1 MKKTFLVAGGDL
13 RQLYLAEML
22 AEKYTVYALGFDNA
36 PSIPSKV
43 KVFKDRESIPESVEY
58 MILPVPVSNDGIMLT
73 APFSS
78 KDIPLAYLAQLVS
91 DNGTVFGGKFD
102 EASRK
107 FFADFNI
114 DTIDYLCREELSVLN
129 AVPTAEGAVAIAIE
143 ETPDTIYN
151 QKILITGFG
160 RISRVLAKILVGMG
174 ADVTISARKCSDLAW
189 AEIMGCKTI
198 GIPAL
203 KDNISE
209 YHIIFNTVPALILT
223 ENILKNLNND
233 CLVIDL
239 ASKPGG
245 VDFETARRLGIKTIW
260 ALSLPGKTAPVTSG
274 QIIAKT
280 ILNILKERGELI
292 DG

>member
-13 RQLYLAEML
+13 RQLYVAEML
-22 AEKYTVYALGFDNA
+22 AEKYTVYAIGFDKA
-36 PSIPSKV
+36 LSIPKNV
-43 KVFKDRESIPESVEY
+43 KLFKNRESIPESVTY
-58 MILPVPVSNDGIMLT
+58 MVLPIPVSNDGIMLS

-78 KDIPLAYLAQLVS
+78 EKIPLAYLAELVS

-102 EASRK
+102 ESSKKAFAS
-107 FFADFNI
+107 FNI

-143 ETPDTIYN
+143 ETPKTIYG

-160 RISRVLAKILVGMG
+160 RISRVLAEILIGMG
-174 ADVTISARKCSDLAW
+174 ADVTVSARKCSDLAW
-189 AEIMGCKTI
+189 AEIAGCKTI
-198 GIPAL
+198 GISSL
-203 KDNISE
+203 KENISG
-209 YHIIFNTVPALILT
+209 YGIIFNTVPALILT
-223 ENILKNLNND
+223 ENILQSLNRD

-245 VDFETARRLGIKTIW
+245 VDFETARQLGVKTIW

-274 QIIAKT
+274 HIIAKT
-280 ILNILKERGELI
+280 ILNILKERGEPI
-292 DG
+292 DS